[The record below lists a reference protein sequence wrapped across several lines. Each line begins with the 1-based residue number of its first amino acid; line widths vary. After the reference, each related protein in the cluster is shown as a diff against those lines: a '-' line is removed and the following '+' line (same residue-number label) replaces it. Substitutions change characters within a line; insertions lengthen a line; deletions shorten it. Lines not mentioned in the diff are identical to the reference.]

1 MAKKRRL
8 FLIRRDGNQYKSFGI
23 IRDQDPVTG
32 ETSFCLTWPGR
43 MWLIGLYSLIPDLSE
58 RI

>member
-43 MWLIGLYSLIPDLSE
+43 GPVRNHRAE
-58 RI
+58 G